1 MTKRLLPEQLPT
13 LDDEP
18 ELRLP
23 AGWLKLLSPATERTV
38 LESWIVELPL
48 DVGDE
53 PLYLLLSELAEL
65 SDPSLVPKRQH
76 VALIS
81 RIRNS
86 RWMLAS
92 PSGETRP
99 IPGRLVTGM
108 FFHDNTDF
116 VQDKTSALRKAA
128 EEPSVMQFRLS
139 RHIRGDRS
147 DMNFIKLDI
156 CIVNAAIFDYLLG
169 KRQTCNLRKL
179 TKLAVHQPLLEPPT
193 NFSETPLET
202 QLPYFLLDLWEWQ
215 RRNVNFLSRIEN
227 SRAHQLVELSSA
239 QMSKPMPTRIGAS
252 NAWLSV
258 QDGSL
263 SIGEPAMRVAPGL
276 SIECRGGMICDPT
289 STGKSIT
296 IVASIWRQKLAA
308 AGQRYSYFEQDL
320 PLQRQANFFQS
331 SATLIICPTRLVKQ
345 WEDYF
350 KLCLG
355 SRCISDRIPKRAKAD
370 KLVVK
375 SLQTMRDFNR
385 LTLKAATRI
394 VDVFI
399 VPLNLLQGKAYCSR
413 FSALYDLPARASHDA
428 ELARLNGLLRV
439 PGVSDFERTSIRQ
452 QIAALETEAVY
463 KQDWTPF
470 AMSRVANTVHLTR
483 QALLRQDNPVALEDI
498 TGFPLEGIFWQR
510 KVIDEAHEIVNH
522 VTLAKAVLISRLESD
537 STWLLTAT
545 PNFTIIPDG
554 SPWWTS
560 RTTYAAMLGV
570 KLSPLPDGRPV
581 ELHHVQQNAWT
592 MDAFLRTWCRK
603 SGAIAKR
610 PVTEHRVEVTLRAPE
625 LALYHSRQHNSVAA
639 LLQFCSYHNELL
651 HMAEGDRVY
660 SVSETAAI
668 LQRERAARQEELQT
682 TVNETSIS
690 SQELWLRLRLLI
702 EQDMM
707 GFLGEFDKHEQNRM
721 RVLNMLTSEPTS
733 GAGTLAA
740 TPEISTVAKQALA
753 ALQQNKQ
760 ALTGLESV
768 VRQQNYYA
776 SIVQL
781 LSNSNELN
789 CPIHYGPIP
798 MEHTLLLSCGHYF
811 CKGCLDACWQNQI
824 TLTCPACRHPIHRRR
839 DLRIVD
845 RRPPEAVPTEKEAEL
860 SDRFGSKIKQ
870 LVDVIAGIRQDPE
883 QGKILVFAQW
893 DHLLLQIGEAL
904 KAFQIKTA
912 FPRGNI
918 SQINAA
924 FNKFYTDDSVRVLLL
939 STKHNLSGSHLIEA
953 NNLIFVHPFPEA
965 PQAALKEWEQ
975 AVSRMQRYGQQRDL
989 HVWYMVTKNTVE
1001 VELEQRFALYK
1012 ASELAR
1018 QQRDTAPEVNST
1030 EY

>member
-13 LDDEP
+13 LDDESEP
-18 ELRLP
+18 HLP
-23 AGWLKLLSPATERTV
+23 VGWLKLLSPATERTV

-48 DVGDE
+48 DIGDE
-53 PLYLLLSELAEL
+53 SLYLVLSQLAEL
-65 SDPSLVPKRQH
+65 TSFGSDPKRQRL
-76 VALIS
+76 AWIS
-81 RIRNS
+81 RIQNS
-86 RWMLAS
+86 RWILAA

-99 IPGRLVTGM
+99 IPGRLVTSM
-108 FFHDNTDF
+108 FFHDNTDLIH
-116 VQDKTSALRKAA
+116 DKTSALRKAA

-156 CIVNAAIFDYLLG
+156 CIVNAAVFDYVLG
-169 KRQTCNLRKL
+169 RRQTLNLRKL
-179 TKLAVHQPLLEPPT
+179 TKLAIHQPLLEPPT
-193 NFSETPLET
+193 NFSEPPLEAP
-202 QLPYFLLDLWEWQ
+202 LPHFQLDLWEWQ

-227 SRAHQLVELSSA
+227 SRAHQLVQLSIA
-239 QMSKPMPTRIGAS
+239 QMSKPLPTRIGAS

-263 SIGEPAMRVAPGL
+263 SVGEPVMHVTPGL

-296 IVASIWRQKLAA
+296 IVASIWRQKLAQ
-308 AGQRYSYFEQDL
+308 QRYSYFEQDL
-320 PLQRQANFFQS
+320 PLQPQSNFFKS

-350 KLCLG
+350 KKCLG
-355 SRCISDRIPKRAKAD
+355 SHCIADRIPKRAKTD
-370 KLVVK
+370 NLVVK

-385 LTLKAATRI
+385 LTLKAATSI
-394 VDVFI
+394 VDMFI
-399 VPLNLLQGKAYCSR
+399 VPLYLLQGKGYCNH
-413 FSALYDLPARASHDA
+413 FTAIYDLHTRANHEA
-428 ELARLNGLLRV
+428 ELARLGGLLKV
-439 PGVSDFERTSIRQ
+439 PGVSDFERAGIRH
-452 QIAALETEAVY
+452 QIAALEAEAVY

-522 VTLAKAVLISRLESD
+522 VTLAKAALISRLESD

-545 PNFTIIPDG
+545 PNFIIIPDS
-554 SPWWTS
+554 SPWWNS

-570 KLSPLPDGRPV
+570 KLSPLPDGRPF
-581 ELHHVQQNAWT
+581 ELHNVQQNAWT

-625 LALYHSRQHNSVAA
+625 LALYHSRQQNSVAA
-639 LLQFCSYHNELL
+639 LLQFCSYHNELQ
-651 HMAEGDRVY
+651 HAADSDRVY
-660 SVSETAAI
+660 SVSETTAI
-668 LQRERAARQEELQT
+668 LQRERAVRQDELQASAAELSHT
-682 TVNETSIS
+682 A
-690 SQELWLRLRLLI
+690 QEIWLRLRFLI
-702 EQDMM
+702 EQDMP

-721 RVLNMLTSEPTS
+721 RVLNMLFSEPTP

-740 TPEISTVAKQALA
+740 TPAICSAAKQAHT
-753 ALQQNKQ
+753 ALLQHKQ

-798 MEHTLLLSCGHYF
+798 MDHTVLLSCGHYF
-811 CKGCLDACWQNQI
+811 CNSCLDACWHNQI
-824 TLTCPACRHPIHRRR
+824 TLTCPACRHPIHRKR

-845 RRPPEAVPTEKEAEL
+845 RRPPEVVPTQKEAEL

-893 DHLLLQIGEAL
+893 DHLLMEIGEAL

-918 SQINAA
+918 SQINGA

-939 STKHNLSGSHLIEA
+939 STRHNLSGSHLIEA

-965 PQAALKEWEQ
+965 PEAALKEWEQ

-1018 QQRDTAPEVNST
+1018 QKRDEAPPIDAGN
-1030 EY
+1030 Y